1 MAFGVASIGSLWRGR
16 IVGVRERKRLANIV
30 DPIPRKM
37 GEALMPM
44 LDEAIKRLV
53 GEAARADELIIELAD
68 GQVDVHA
75 IGVALTEGQ
84 AAVDA
89 MADLC
94 KHSAKNC

>member
-1 MAFGVASIGSLWRGR
+1 MAGTYRRRSRTQATGEHRGPHSPKDGRSI
-16 IVGVRERKRLANIV
+16 
-30 DPIPRKM
+30 DP
-37 GEALMPM
+37 
-44 LDEAIKRLV
+44 DVNEAIKRLV
-53 GEAARADELIIELAD
+53 GEAARADELIIDLAD

-94 KHSAKNC
+94 KHSAKNS